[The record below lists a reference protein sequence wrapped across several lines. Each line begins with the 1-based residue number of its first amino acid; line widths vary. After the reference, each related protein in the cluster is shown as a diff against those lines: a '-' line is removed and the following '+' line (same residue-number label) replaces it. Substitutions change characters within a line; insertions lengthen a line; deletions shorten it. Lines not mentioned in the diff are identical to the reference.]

1 MLTEVISPYFRMD
14 ALAEIMIGLVA
25 FIGTLVWLF
34 AKRYLEGD
42 RQYRRFSWQ
51 LIALCLSVMG
61 LLAADNILVFFS
73 AWCLSNT
80 LLVSLMVHK
89 AEWSAARASG
99 RLAGK
104 TFALGA
110 LFLSLAF
117 GILYYMTGA
126 TSIQAII
133 QSPAHLAD
141 ETLLLTIALGFM
153 LIAAMTQ
160 SAIWPCHRWLLS
172 SLNSPTPVSAIMH
185 AGLINGGGF
194 LLARFAPLYLIE
206 QNLLLAI
213 FFIGL
218 ITAILGTLWKLIQHD
233 IKRMLACSTMAQMG
247 FMLAQCGL
255 GLFPAAVAHLCWH
268 GLFKATLF
276 LGAGAAA
283 QDKRLLVKD
292 PPTLV
297 VVFSALLSGLLGSYC
312 FALTSGK
319 DWFALDTSS
328 VLVGVAFITTAQLAL
343 TLLQTDLWKNIF
355 IVAGLSSA
363 AGACYGWSVFIIT
376 RWLAPLQISQPQP
389 LSALYVVGFALLAGC
404 WLATVFRGLWLKSAG
419 VKNLLKPSYVRLLN
433 ATLPDPTTI
442 TAHRNDYQ
450 Y

>member
-1 MLTEVISPYFRMD
+1 
-14 ALAEIMIGLVA
+14 
-25 FIGTLVWLF
+25 
-34 AKRYLEGD
+34 
-42 RQYRRFSWQ
+42 
-51 LIALCLSVMG
+51 
-61 LLAADNILVFFS
+61 
-73 AWCLSNT
+73 
-80 LLVSLMVHK
+80 MVHK

-110 LFLSLAF
+110 LFLGLAF
-117 GILYYMTGA
+117 GVLYYMTGA

-133 QSPAHLAD
+133 QSPAHVAD
-141 ETLLLTIALGFM
+141 ETLLLTIALGLM
-153 LIAAMTQ
+153 LLAAMTQ

-206 QNLLLAI
+206 KNLLLAI

-218 ITAILGTLWKLIQHD
+218 STAILGTLWKLIQHD

-283 QDKRLLVKD
+283 QDKRLLVKE

-297 VVFSALLSGLLGSYC
+297 VGFFALLSGLLGSYC

-319 DWFALDTSS
+319 DWFALDTSA

-376 RWLAPLQISQPQP
+376 RWLAPLQISQAQP
-389 LSALYVVGFALLAGC
+389 LSTLYVIGFALLAGC
-404 WLATVFRGLWLKSAG
+404 WLATVFRGLWLKPTA
-419 VKNLLKPSYVRLLN
+419 VKNLLKPTYVRLLN
-433 ATLPDPTTI
+433 ATQPDPATI